1 MEDTHVI
8 VASLSSSSSSSSSGF
23 DQKRGGDGVGREGG
37 IEDDAVP
44 VSFYGVFDG
53 HCGAVAAELAAA
65 HLHLMVGARKNAFLG
80 GLEGRSR
87 RKLTEEEC
95 VARARGALEEAFAEM
110 EGLIMKT
117 LREDG
122 RRQDGSAAVTAVV
135 AGERLFVAN
144 LGDCRAVLAT
154 QTPEGRVE
162 ATRLSCDH
170 KPDLEEEKKRI
181 LKAGGSVEFSGC
193 WRVAHSLI
201 PMRLAVSRSFGDPTF
216 KRPFARDAP
225 LLMLRRH
232 VSGRGVQED
241 EIEAVGKGGLPPP
254 LPPVGFEPLVS
265 PVPEVTYRVL
275 TRDDLFLVLASDGVW
290 DVMSDLE
297 AVLVVAEVFQRHN
310 TLGNAKAPFTG
321 VAVKEAADRVIAVAL
336 SKGAYDNCTAVVVGF
351 QVQ

>member
-1 MEDTHVI
+1 MT
-8 VASLSSSSSSSSSGF
+8 S
-23 DQKRGGDGVGREGG
+23 Q
-37 IEDDAVP
+37 
-44 VSFYGVFDG
+44 
-53 HCGAVAAELAAA
+53 LAAA
-65 HLHLMVGARKNAFLG
+65 HLHLFVGARKDAFWG
-80 GLEGRSR
+80 GWEGRN
-87 RKLTEEEC
+87 RKRVTENEC
-95 VARARGALEEAFAEM
+95 VARARRALEEAFAEM

-122 RRQDGSAAVTAVV
+122 RRQDGSAAITAVV

-162 ATRLSCDH
+162 ATRLSVDH

-181 LKAGGSVEFSGC
+181 VKAGGSVEFSGC
-193 WRVAHSLI
+193 WRVAHSKI

-216 KRPFARDAP
+216 KRHFAADAP
-225 LLMLRRH
+225 SSLLRRH

-241 EIEAVGKGGLPPP
+241 EVEVGGEGGLPTPV
-254 LPPVGFEPLVS
+254 PVGFEPLVS
-265 PVPEVTYRVL
+265 PVPEVTCRVL

-297 AVLVVAEVFQRHN
+297 VVLVVAEVFQRHN
-310 TLGNAKAPFTG
+310 TLGNAEAPFTD
-321 VAVKEAADRVIAVAL
+321 VAVKKAAERVIGVAL
-336 SKGAYDNCTAVVVGF
+336 SKGAYDNCTVVVVGF